1 MHLVAFNVPALQTM
15 GTSVKRWLS
24 SPVVWTLIVLILSSL
39 GIFREL
45 L

>member
-1 MHLVAFNVPALQTM
+1 MGILVKQWM
-15 GTSVKRWLS
+15 G

-39 GIFREL
+39 EIFREL